1 MTLRLTLEDIVSK
14 SETSSAARAAEQ
26 IMLDVQNPEIRVDEI
41 MQRIQDKVRLRR
53 EQALPAQ
60 ARNTAPMPLLTP
72 DSWLGVD
79 KALSR
84 ARESAQIGVALPPM
98 SRTHGLK
105 RAIAV
110 VFARLFLRVAQL
122 ITRDQRVFNHA
133 VVSALQAFFE
143 RIVSVDAQSARTA
156 EQLSCEAGRVTGL
169 AQESAAL
176 QQRVGELEARLRALD
191 ARLPALDA
199 RLRATDEQVAGE
211 GVKLGQLRTSVS
223 LQERRLTLLLEE
235 AKRHLSDPDDQR
247 QLQSMAAELPHVA
260 DAGYLHFE
268 DTFRGSREEIR
279 RRVAIYVPTLKN
291 AGAGSESSPIVDLGC
306 GRGELLEVLGNEGL
320 KAWGVDSNAA
330 AVEQCRAL
338 MLDVKK
344 GDIFEWLRRLPDG
357 SLGALTALHVVE
369 HLPFSLVLELLD
381 QALRVLRPGGVAIFE
396 TPNPLNLFVGASSF
410 YVDPTHRNPV
420 HPQTL
425 HHLLEARGLIGLE
438 TLMLHPYPPEM
449 LVPEDSEVARRFNR
463 YFYGP
468 QDYAV
473 IGRRP

>member
-1 MTLRLTLEDIVSK
+1 
-14 SETSSAARAAEQ
+14 
-26 IMLDVQNPEIRVDEI
+26 MLDVQNPEISVDEI

-53 EQALPAQ
+53 EQLLPAQ
-60 ARNTAPMPLLTP
+60 ARNAAPMPLLIP
-72 DSWLGVD
+72 DSWLRVD
-79 KALSR
+79 KALSQ
-84 ARESAQIGVALPPM
+84 ARESAHIGVALPPM

-122 ITRDQRVFNHA
+122 ITRDQRAFNHA
-133 VVSALQAFFE
+133 VLSALQAFFE
-143 RIVSVDAQSARTA
+143 RIVSVDERSARTA
-156 EQLSCEAGRVTGL
+156 EQLSREAGRVTGL

-176 QQRVGELEARLRALD
+176 QQRAGELDARLRALD
-191 ARLPALDA
+191 ARL
-199 RLRATDEQVAGE
+199 RAMDEQVAGE

-235 AKRHLSDPDDQR
+235 AKRRLSDPDDQR
-247 QLQSMAAELPHVA
+247 QLQSMAAELPHIA

-279 RRVAIYVPTLKN
+279 RRVSIYVPTLKN
-291 AGAGSESSPIVDLGC
+291 AGAGSEPSPILDLGC

-344 GDIFEWLRRLPDG
+344 GDLFECLRGIPDG

-369 HLPFSLVLELLD
+369 HLPFPLVLELLD
-381 QALRVLRPGGVAIFE
+381 EALRVLRPGGVAIFE
-396 TPNPLNLFVGASSF
+396 TPNPLNLLVGASSF
-410 YVDPTHRNPV
+410 YVDPTHRSPV
-420 HPQTL
+420 HPHTL
-425 HHLLEARGLIGLE
+425 HHLLEARGLIGVE
-438 TLMLHPYPPEM
+438 TLMLHPYPREM
-449 LVPEDSEVARRFNR
+449 LVPEDSEVARRFNQ

-468 QDYAV
+468 QDYAA